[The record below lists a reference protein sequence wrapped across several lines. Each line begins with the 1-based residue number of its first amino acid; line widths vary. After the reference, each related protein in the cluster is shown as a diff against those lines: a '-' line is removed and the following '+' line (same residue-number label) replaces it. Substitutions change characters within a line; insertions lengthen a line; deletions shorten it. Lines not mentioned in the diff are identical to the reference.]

1 LVIYL
6 LNQATKY
13 SEKSTFSEN
22 TKVEIYD
29 IKGVLI
35 HTEYTNPKSLA
46 IATKFAGLLALKC
59 SFKNFNL
66 FLHSTYT

>member
-13 SEKSTFSEN
+13 SEKSTFLEN

-35 HTEYTNPKSLA
+35 QTEYMNPDSFIDLRYA
-46 IATKFAGLLALKC
+46 IF
-59 SFKNFNL
+59 
-66 FLHSTYT
+66 

>member
-1 LVIYL
+1 M
-6 LNQATKY
+6 
-13 SEKSTFSEN
+13 
-22 TKVEIYD
+22 EIYD

-46 IATKFAGLLALKC
+46 IATKCVGLLALKC

-66 FLHSTYT
+66 FYIALILEG